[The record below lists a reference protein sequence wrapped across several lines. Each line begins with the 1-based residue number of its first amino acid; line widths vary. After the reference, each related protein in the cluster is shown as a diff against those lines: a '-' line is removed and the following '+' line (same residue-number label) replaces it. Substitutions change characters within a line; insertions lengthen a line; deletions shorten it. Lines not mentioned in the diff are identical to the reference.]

1 MNTTK
6 EYQNKLANLP
16 ASDRESILN
25 LNRLYDDSIE
35 CYLTLNSD
43 ICHLDPNSYENHF
56 NAWKAIS
63 QACIDLKAALTT
75 LQLAIKEYEHEQG
88 L

>member
-16 ASDRESILN
+16 ASDRESIIN

-43 ICHLDPNSYENHF
+43 ICHLDPNSYENHH

-63 QACIDLKAALTT
+63 QACIDLKSALTT
-75 LQLAIKEYEHEQG
+75 LQLAINEYEHEQG